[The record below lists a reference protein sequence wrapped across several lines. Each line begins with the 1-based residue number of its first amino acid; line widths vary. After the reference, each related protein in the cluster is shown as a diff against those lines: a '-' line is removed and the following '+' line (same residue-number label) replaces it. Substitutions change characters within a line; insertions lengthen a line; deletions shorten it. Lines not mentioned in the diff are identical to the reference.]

1 MPRPPKCRFVSAEP
15 RAVLFKPA
23 GIPARDLELTVLPLD
38 GFEAIRLVD
47 QEGLEQEEAARR
59 LGVSRPTVTR
69 ILQRARRCVAEAIVN
84 GRALL
89 IEGGPVEQRIGP
101 CRRRHGGRGG
111 QQRRTRRN

>member
-23 GIPARDLELTVLPLD
+23 GIPARELEQTILPLD

-69 ILQRARRCVAEAIVN
+69 ILRRARRCVADAIVN
-84 GRALL
+84 GRTLL
-89 IEGGPVEQRIGP
+89 IEGGPVERRTGS

-111 QQRRTRRN
+111 HKLRKRRK